1 MDKLSKL
8 FNSRKTK
15 IEYTEGQKQALLKI
29 SKFLESKD
37 NFFLLS
43 GYSGCGK
50 TTIAENIANFTK
62 CTLLAPT
69 NAAVNRLR
77 DKINNDNL
85 IYKTIHSLLFSSK
98 DDKNGFYEDKTF
110 KRKATYIIDE
120 CSMIDKYVLDVMIKQ
135 ATKFECKLIFLGD
148 SFQLEP
154 VGEDPKIFL
163 WEKSYPEQFKE
174 INKYE
179 LTEVKRYDGSLL
191 KIATEIRTVK
201 KANVTL
207 SKDSDLF
214 IVKKFSKNL
223 ASDIVNNKNYVVLT
237 STNKRRIIYNQ
248 KIRTYLYK
256 LKTGIKYAQNN
267 DVLVS
272 VTNSEDYANGEI
284 FTIKNAVLL
293 KEFDIFVLNKKNNLT
308 PINILLYR
316 HNGQLT
322 LLIPDLLES
331 SIHGKQIVKGILDSG
346 DVLERNIFQMIIV
359 KTFFNRQ
366 QNYILNKEVNIA
378 TYGYAISCHKA
389 QGQEWD
395 NVYIDAYWLMP
406 VWDHAKWFYT
416 AITRAKNKVEIN
428 NTPYLNVKQE

>member
-1 MDKLSKL
+1 M
-8 FNSRKTK
+8 
-15 IEYTEGQKQALLKI
+15 
-29 SKFLESKD
+29 
-37 NFFLLS
+37 
-43 GYSGCGK
+43 
-50 TTIAENIANFTK
+50 
-62 CTLLAPT
+62 
-69 NAAVNRLR
+69 
-77 DKINNDNL
+77 
-85 IYKTIHSLLFSSK
+85 
-98 DDKNGFYEDKTF
+98 
-110 KRKATYIIDE
+110 
-120 CSMIDKYVLDVMIKQ
+120 
-135 ATKFECKLIFLGD
+135 
-148 SFQLEP
+148 
-154 VGEDPKIFL
+154 
-163 WEKSYPEQFKE
+163 
-174 INKYE
+174 
-179 LTEVKRYDGSLL
+179 
-191 KIATEIRTVK
+191 
-201 KANVTL
+201 
-207 SKDSDLF
+207 
-214 IVKKFSKNL
+214 VKKFSKNL

-256 LKTGIKYAQNN
+256 LKTGIKYAQNK

-284 FTIKNAVLL
+284 FTINNAVLL

-346 DVLERNIFQMIIV
+346 DVLEKNIFQMIIV